1 MAHLMSTIIKKM
13 FDNKKK
19 KPNSVIYEVEALLR
33 LLALEP
39 RAWLHIIL

>member
-13 FDNKKK
+13 FDNKKKK

-39 RAWLHIIL
+39 RA